1 MGRDVAYGVG
11 KATGEGFQSTLPAWG
26 ETLRKRAG
34 FTGFINFNPL
44 SPHGERPGA
53 LGATKKTH
61 NYFNPLSP
69 HGESPSNASSAPLRQ
84 SFQSTLPAWGET
96 VVMVALLTL
105 HPISIL
111 SPRMGRDHLTVGFHG
126 HHTTFQSTLPA
137 WGETRRNYPIR
148 RVKISIHSPRMGR
161 DGRQGPR
168 TGRSRNFNPLSPHG
182 ERLAALNKGEHGLL
196 FQSTLPAWGETAS
209 TGKKAEDRKISI
221 HSPRMGRDAV
231 VRGQHSTCTLFQSTL
246 PAWGETPRPCQRCV
260 LGAISIHS
268 PRMGRDFHGGFDRV
282 RRIGHFNPLSPHGE
296 RPPPTTNHQPP
307 TIREISIHSPRMGR
321 DCFIYQPTN
330 QPNISIHSPRMGR
343 DFVHVVQASLF
354 LYFNPLSPH
363 GERLNCSGFRSRLP

>member
-1 MGRDVAYGVG
+1 MPCVPPA
-11 KATGEGFQSTLPAWG
+11 GFQSTLPAWG

-182 ERLAALNKGEHGLL
+182 ERRKSWSQQGAGEDFNPLSPHGERPHQRTGGGMLRQ
-196 FQSTLPAWGETAS
+196 FQSTLPAWGETGS
-209 TGKKAEDRKISI
+209 S
-221 HSPRMGRDAV
+221 
-231 VRGQHSTCTLFQSTL
+231 
-246 PAWGETPRPCQRCV
+246 
-260 LGAISIHS
+260 LGS
-268 PRMGRDFHGGFDRV
+268 
-282 RRIGHFNPLSPHGE
+282 
-296 RPPPTTNHQPP
+296 
-307 TIREISIHSPRMGR
+307 
-321 DCFIYQPTN
+321 
-330 QPNISIHSPRMGR
+330 
-343 DFVHVVQASLF
+343 
-354 LYFNPLSPH
+354 
-363 GERLNCSGFRSRLP
+363 